1 MANNQN
7 NSDNSKKY
15 YIYLLIMIVSGAC
28 NTIFIKLQN
37 DSYEDIL
44 NEKFSH
50 PWFQSFVMF
59 IGESYCA
66 ILWFSMKKKLKQEE
80 DDEKIAKGEE
90 IDTRDE
96 PPLYV
101 FLITSSFDLLGTT
114 CLNFALALMPASIFQ
129 MLRGGIVIVTTIFT
143 IVFLKRKP
151 KNFQWLGVGVV
162 FLGVFLVG
170 LSSQIESKSSDNNQ
184 TSYLGIFLVLFSLL
198 FTGSQFVFQ
207 EKILSSYRVYPLQ
220 LVAWEGIFGSSLSL
234 IFMIIFNF
242 TPCPSSLSET
252 CSKRGDSLTF
262 EKPIFALE
270 QVFDKVPMIFYVLG
284 NTISIAFFNLFGIL
298 IVKYASSATRSV
310 MDSARTILI
319 WLFFLF
325 VPVRG
330 HTTDFYQLQLTGF
343 IVLVIGQLIY
353 NQLVTVNFFN
363 FDEAIKEKI
372 LSESSPEKLID
383 EEEENKKNEYLLN
396 TQTNNSNI

>member
-1 MANNQN
+1 MANNSN
-7 NSDNSKKY
+7 NSDTSKKY

-37 DSYEDIL
+37 RSYEKIL
-44 NEKFSH
+44 GEAFSH
-50 PWFQSFVMF
+50 PWFQSFIMF
-59 IGESYCA
+59 VGESYCA

-90 IDTRDE
+90 IDTRPE

-170 LSSQIESKSSDNNQ
+170 LSSQLETSSSSNQ
-184 TSYLGIFLVLFSLL
+184 TSYFGIFLVLFSLL

-242 TPCPSSLSET
+242 TPCPESLSET
-252 CSKRGDSLTF
+252 CSNRGDSLTF

-270 QVFDKVPMIFYVLG
+270 QVVDKVPMIFYVIG

-319 WLFFLF
+319 WLFFLL
-325 VPVRG
+325 VPVREK
-330 HTTDFYQLQLTGF
+330 TDDFYQLQLTGF

-363 FDEAIKEKI
+363 FDEAIKEKY

-383 EEEENKKNEYLLN
+383 EEENKKNEYLLN
-396 TQTNNSNI
+396 TQTNNSHV